1 MLANTEN
8 TMEKHLVKSLDSADR
23 VDIIVSFVMESGV
36 RLLLTDLKSI
46 VQKGVKVRILTGDYL
61 GITEPGA
68 LYLLKGELGVILIC
82 GCTMTKA
89 FISSQNIHIS
99 QKKRQ

>member
-1 MLANTEN
+1 MAELYFEKEEVKVVTNTEN

-46 VQKGVKVRILTGDYL
+46 VQKV
-61 GITEPGA
+61 
-68 LYLLKGELGVILIC
+68 
-82 GCTMTKA
+82 
-89 FISSQNIHIS
+89 
-99 QKKRQ
+99 